1 MKWLSKFVQLVGLE
15 KGLVFVTAGNTIA
28 SLVGAIFWLFIAS
41 LLLVEDYG
49 RLNYNLSLASLLS
62 VLSLLGLNTTV
73 ITFLAKG
80 NESLKY
86 QANLLVLI
94 SNCFVA
100 LSLLIF
106 IKDIPTIFLLF
117 GISFYT
123 MSWAEILGRRNY
135 KKYSFVLILQRSLQI
150 TLSFL
155 IYFIIGLDGLIIGY
169 ALSVLLLSYNFFK
182 SFKGFKLTFKE
193 LTQKSSFIMHSYSQ
207 AISNTLTWYMD
218 KLVVGPLFGFG
229 ILGLYQISFQFL
241 LFLSIIPLSLFQFL
255 LPRGASEIKVKRY
268 IIIGLIVAAISSTS
282 FFIAIP
288 TMIKTFFP
296 HFIQSLEASQIMI
309 FSVIP
314 MTANSILISRSFGR
328 EKSKPVLIAAGI
340 YIFTLLLLM
349 VSLGNILGL
358 IGLAVSVLIS
368 STAQSVALF
377 FMSKWL
383 FLTR

>member
-1 MKWLSKFVQLVGLE
+1 MNWLSKFVQLIGIE
-15 KGLVFVTAGNTIA
+15 KGLIFVTAGNTIA

-49 RLNYNLSLASLLS
+49 RLNYHLSLASLLS

-73 ITFLAKG
+73 TTFLAKG

-94 SNCFVA
+94 SNCFVI

-106 IKDIPTIFLLF
+106 IKEIPTVFLTI

-123 MSWAEILGRRNY
+123 MSWAEILGRKDY

-150 TLSFL
+150 CLSL
-155 IYFIIGLDGLIIGY
+155 LLYFIIGLDGLIIGY

-182 SFKGFKLTFKE
+182 SFKAFRLTIGE
-193 LTQKSSFIMHSYSQ
+193 LRQKSSFIIHSYSQ
-207 AISNTLTWYMD
+207 AIANTLTWYMD
-218 KLVVGPLFGFG
+218 KLLVAPLFGFG
-229 ILGLYQISFQFL
+229 VLGLYQISFQFL
-241 LFLSIIPLSLFQFL
+241 LFLAIIPLSLFQFL
-255 LPRGASEIKVKRY
+255 LPRDASQITGKKY
-268 IIIGLIVAAISSTS
+268 IIIGLIVAGISSTS

-296 HFIQSLEASQIMI
+296 HFIQSIQASQIMI

-314 MTANSILISRSFGR
+314 MTANSILISKSFGR
-328 EKSKPVLIAAGI
+328 EKSKPVLIAAII
-340 YIFTLLLLM
+340 YIFILLFLM
-349 VSLGNILGL
+349 VALGSILGL

-368 STAQSVALF
+368 STAQFLALF